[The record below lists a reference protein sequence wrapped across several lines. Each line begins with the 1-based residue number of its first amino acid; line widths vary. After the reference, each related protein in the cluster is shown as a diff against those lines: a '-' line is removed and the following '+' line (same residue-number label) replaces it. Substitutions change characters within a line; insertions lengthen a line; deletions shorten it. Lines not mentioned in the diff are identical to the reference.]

1 MVNAASS
8 MGGESQR
15 ATSSGL
21 NALQL
26 SPASQQPVRLETAEF
41 LASLGQPVASTSHT
55 DAVHFSTASSHIF
68 GQNSLPRDLE
78 TSSRELDGPT
88 RACSPTP
95 LAAGPEQGL
104 DSVMPFPS
112 ILAVVDLFF
121 TTLWHRLPI
130 LHRPSLASRLASRHD
145 RIDPAFYSLVA
156 NICAATCVSSRSL
169 PLLPILAACGC
180 STWLDAGKRF
190 NSATMATGHRIHQ
203 LAKAG
208 STVCAQNVLL
218 VASYECSRSSPVA
231 DRLFAEAERI
241 AHAAHFP
248 AENPGLDAVQREL
261 RRRIYWSLC
270 AHLTVDSMDEA
281 SDTKPLRRH
290 QRQAEGSP
298 QRSINGVEE

>member
-1 MVNAASS
+1 

-208 STVCAQNVLL
+208 STTCLIEHCYARLTAASKVIRDPFNYHEAQVAIQALESIAARTSMFAAPALHSDREPSSQSVPDQL
-218 VASYECSRSSPVA
+218 VHSGVTAPSDGLGNAIEALPVSWP
-231 DRLFAEAERI
+231 LEQTWI
-241 AHAAHFP
+241 
-248 AENPGLDAVQREL
+248 
-261 RRRIYWSLC
+261 
-270 AHLTVDSMDEA
+270 DSTGA
-281 SDTKPLRRH
+281 
-290 QRQAEGSP
+290 
-298 QRSINGVEE
+298 